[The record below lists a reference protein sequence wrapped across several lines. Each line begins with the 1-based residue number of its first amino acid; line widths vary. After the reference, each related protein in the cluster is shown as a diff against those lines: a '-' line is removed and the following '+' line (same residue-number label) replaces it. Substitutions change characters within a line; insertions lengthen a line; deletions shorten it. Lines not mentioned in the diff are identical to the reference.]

1 MAVQLASAT
10 PQNMAR
16 PGTPISR
23 YALMSEASVLIAVT
37 TGPSLRPPRKN
48 SSLLLFFEYAK
59 PITSMPIR

>member
-1 MAVQLASAT
+1 
-10 PQNMAR
+10 MAR